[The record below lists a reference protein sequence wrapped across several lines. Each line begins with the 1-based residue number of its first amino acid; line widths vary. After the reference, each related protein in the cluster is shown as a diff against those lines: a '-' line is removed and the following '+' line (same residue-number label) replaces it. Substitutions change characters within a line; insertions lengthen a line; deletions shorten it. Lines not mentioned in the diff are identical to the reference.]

1 MGGLDDKTA
10 EATGAVLFS
19 WGLAAI
25 DIVGPGDRDRAIDA
39 LRSMAHRFRFSVHPS
54 MREPIADVID
64 DDERVASLVDDCM
77 QVIVREERA
86 RSRFVH

>member
-1 MGGLDDKTA
+1 MNGLDDKAA

-39 LRSMAHRFRFSVHPS
+39 LRTMAHRFRFSVHPS
-54 MREPIADVID
+54 MRDPIADVIED
-64 DDERVASLVDDCM
+64 DDRVASLVDDCM
-77 QVIVREERA
+77 QVIAREERS
-86 RSRFVH
+86 RSRWLN